1 MPNLTNLNTLSS
13 EDNTIVTASWFAL
26 IWREPYPT
34 SNAESWCWMV
44 LWSPTRPSTTN
55 AKIRCPFPHRE
66 LEYKWRKSRDI
77 WSHRQVWPWSTK
89 WSRTKANRV
98 LPTECTGQSKH
109 PVRTTHKKTLYM
121 DITRWSIPKYLIIFF
136 AAKDGE
142 ALYSQKNK
150 TGSWLWLWSWTPY
163 YQIQTEIEESR
174 ENH

>member
-13 EDNTIVTASWFAL
+13 EDNTIVTASWFAFV
-26 IWREPYPT
+26 WREPYPT

-98 LPTECTGQSKH
+98 LPWEHTGHSKH
-109 PVRTTHKKTLYM
+109 PLPTTQEMTLHM
-121 DITRWSIPKYLIIFF
+121 DITRWLKPKS
-136 AAKDGE
+136 DW
-142 ALYSQKNK
+142 LYSLQLKMEELYIVSKNK
-150 TGSWLWLWSWTPY
+150 TWIWLWLRSWIPFC
-163 YQIQTEIEESR
+163 QIQT
-174 ENH
+174 

>member
-98 LPTECTGQSKH
+98 LPGDRTGNSKC
-109 PVRTTHKKTLYM
+109 PIPSTQEKTLHM
-121 DITRWSIPKYLIIFF
+121 DITRWSTRKS
-136 AAKDGE
+136 DW
-142 ALYSQKNK
+142 LYSLQPKMEKLHTVNKNM
-150 TGSWLWLWSWTPY
+150 TRSWLWLRSWTPC
-163 YQIQTEIEESR
+163 YQIQT
-174 ENH
+174 